1 MTMKNTQADS
11 PKILPRRDFLKR
23 VSGATAAVAATA
35 ALKPRVFGQAPSAN
49 VAGAKAVGIDAI
61 QFSGASALRAA
72 LHLKGYP
79 LKLSE
84 SLLRDAVREL
94 AADGSS
100 EEEGGPGDDESA
112 GGGKSQSRL

>member
-1 MTMKNTQADS
+1 MQWAFISGEHGVRKPSPEAYEIALTAVGRDASDVIFVDDS
-11 PKILPRRDFLKR
+11 E
-23 VSGATAAVAATA
+23 
-35 ALKPRVFGQAPSAN
+35 AN
-49 VAGAKAVGIDAI
+49 VAGARAVGIDAI

-84 SLLRDAVREL
+84 SVLRDAVREL
-94 AADGSS
+94 AADGRGN
-100 EEEGGPGDDESA
+100 EEENRPGDDESA